1 MTDRNN
7 YEKSHMFKNIILAV
21 ILNVTTKGFP
31 LYGDLLEK
39 KTYKDFKKELKR
51 TFFIIQRIFKMLLA
65 VPRLISAF

>member
-31 LYGDLLEK
+31 LYGDLLGK
-39 KTYKDFKKELKR
+39 KNL
-51 TFFIIQRIFKMLLA
+51 
-65 VPRLISAF
+65 